1 MARVPLFSFE
11 PRCLF
16 DCGPGRDDFDLDE
29 EFGTRETAY
38 DHQRRRRRRIADELV
53 ACRHIAFQMLA
64 PGNEGV
70 DPHHI
75 RKPKSRILQHRLDI
89 AEAKLRLLLD
99 SPRHAV
105 GGIDPELA
113 RADQDAMSRRNFDAV
128 AVARER
134 GADGFGGD
142 VAHRTGAIPYPVR
155 RIERVRWRKDASGAS

>member
-1 MARVPLFSFE
+1 MARVTLFSFE
-11 PRCLF
+11 PRRLF
-16 DCGPGRDDFDLDE
+16 DCGPGRDDFDFDE
-29 EFGTRETAY
+29 EFGARETAY
-38 DHQRRRRRRIADELV
+38 
-53 ACRHIAFQMLA
+53 
-64 PGNEGV
+64 V

-75 RKPKSRILQHRLDI
+75 RKPKSRVLQHRLDI

-99 SPRHAV
+99 SSRHAV
-105 GGIDPELA
+105 GRIDPELA
-113 RADQDAMSRRNFDAV
+113 RADQDAMSRRDFDAI